1 MACLTDWLIDWLS
14 DWLAGWLAGW
24 LTDLLAN
31 WMTDELTADWL
42 TDWRTDCRLT
52 GWLTDGPTADWSTDR
67 LTDRLLTEQL
77 TDLPTDCRLTN
88 WLTDGSTADWPTDWL
103 TDWLTAHWLLTDCSL
118 TTWPTNCQNISQ
130 KPPTRNAIGFYIS
143 MFNVCYLTCESEM
156 FRVGWQRNYTAV
168 FAAAMLLFQFLRIRY
183 AANSVSLTCNTYV
196 CVSPTKQTKVS
207 HSLFIYAF
215 SNLSLTTYLF

>member
-1 MACLTDWLIDWLS
+1 M
-14 DWLAGWLAGW
+14 AGW

-31 WMTDELTADWL
+31 WLTDELTDWPTECRLINWLTDWL

-67 LTDRLLTEQL
+67 LTDRLQTDQL
-77 TDLPTDCRLTN
+77 
-88 WLTDGSTADWPTDWL
+88 TDWL

-130 KPPTRNAIGFYIS
+130 KPPTRNAIGFCIS
-143 MFNVCYLTCESEM
+143 MQS
-156 FRVGWQRNYTAV
+156 
-168 FAAAMLLFQFLRIRY
+168 FLRIRY
-183 AANSVSLTCNTYV
+183 AANSVSLTCNTYI

-207 HSLFIYAF
+207 HS
-215 SNLSLTTYLF
+215 

>member
-1 MACLTDWLIDWLS
+1 MTDSLS
-14 DWLAGWLAGW
+14 DWLTDCPIDWLAGW

-31 WMTDELTADWL
+31 WLTDELTDWPSECRLINWLTDWL

-52 GWLTDGPTADWSTDR
+52 GWR
-67 LTDRLLTEQL
+67 
-77 TDLPTDCRLTN
+77 TDCRLIN
-88 WLTDGSTADWPTDWL
+88 WPTDGSTADWPTDWLTDRLQTDQLTDWL

-207 HSLFIYAF
+207 HS
-215 SNLSLTTYLF
+215 

>member
-1 MACLTDWLIDWLS
+1 MTDSLS
-14 DWLAGWLAGW
+14 DWLTDCPIDWLAGW

-31 WMTDELTADWL
+31 WLTDELTDWPTECRLINWLTDWL

-67 LTDRLLTEQL
+67 LTDRLQTDQL
-77 TDLPTDCRLTN
+77 TDWRIDFRLTN
-88 WLTDGSTADWPTDWL
+88 WL
-103 TDWLTAHWLLTDCSL
+103 TDWLTAHWLLTDCNL

-130 KPPTRNAIGFYIS
+130 KPPTRNAIGFCIS
-143 MFNVCYLTCESEM
+143 MQS
-156 FRVGWQRNYTAV
+156 
-168 FAAAMLLFQFLRIRY
+168 FLRIRY